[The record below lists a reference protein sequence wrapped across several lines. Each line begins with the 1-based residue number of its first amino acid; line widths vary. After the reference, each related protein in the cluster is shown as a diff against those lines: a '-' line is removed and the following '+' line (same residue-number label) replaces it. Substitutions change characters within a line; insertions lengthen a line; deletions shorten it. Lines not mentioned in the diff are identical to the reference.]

1 MDDSSSKPFFIAL
14 LAGGALLL
22 AGIAIGV
29 VGTTAAV
36 KSEWLVLGRSSAE
49 SQSISAPKLE
59 YEENQGW
66 IRSSA
71 LTAVRTKCASA
82 LRNSC
87 TGWRS
92 FHVLKALGNTSSN
105 PSPAQLFISREPER

>member
-59 YEENQGW
+59 YEENQGGGFDP
-66 IRSSA
+66 
-71 LTAVRTKCASA
+71 L
-82 LRNSC
+82 
-87 TGWRS
+87 
-92 FHVLKALGNTSSN
+92 H
-105 PSPAQLFISREPER
+105 

>member
-1 MDDSSSKPFFIAL
+1 MDYSSSKPFFITL

-29 VGTTAAV
+29 VGTRT
-36 KSEWLVLGRSSAE
+36 R
-49 SQSISAPKLE
+49 
-59 YEENQGW
+59 GW

-105 PSPAQLFISREPER
+105 PSPAQLFINRESER